1 MRTFKPLWHEGLIL
15 TPQHFQQQERWLN
28 VAQRQFASLAIAEPW
43 GIIEVELDEDALAA
57 GRLSLSR
64 LKLRLTDGTL
74 IDSSAMDVL
83 SCPRDLTRDLPSDV
97 QSVTILAA
105 LPLLNAD
112 GSNCRFD
119 DETPS
124 RPRRYFREFVEVPD
138 LNGTGVEERSVERHA
153 VHLLFDFEPHADH
166 VVCPIARLVRGVRGQ
181 FEVDRAFVPPCLTL
195 AAHERHQERI
205 ARLSDILL
213 AKSTALAARRSERV
227 DQIAEFGVA
236 DVSLFG
242 LLHCIHTHWPKLAFL
257 GTHPNQPPERL
268 YDVLATLAGALMTFS
283 TGTSLA
289 AIPPYEHAK
298 QEEIFSALEA
308 LIRDLLDAIIPSRV
322 IPIGLTHKSAT
333 LWAGQFKD
341 EWLLEG
347 ADYYLSVYA
356 ALPAFQL
363 IEQIPKL
370 CKIGSPDDIEH
381 IVNSALAGIPL
392 KAVQRVPAAIPV
404 RLENQYFALDASDP
418 AHARMLAA
426 RACQLYLPPSV
437 PEASLELYA
446 VLTS

>member
-43 GIIEVELDEDALAA
+43 GIIDVQLDEDTLAA
-57 GRLSLSR
+57 GRLTLSR

-83 SCPRDLTRDLPSDV
+83 PRPRDLTRDLPSDV

-119 DETPS
+119 DETLS

-138 LNGTGVEERSVERHA
+138 LNGTGVEELSVERHA

-213 AKSTALAARRSERV
+213 ARSAALAARRSERI

-236 DVSLFG
+236 DVSLFW
-242 LLHCIHTHWPKLAFL
+242 LLHCIHTHWPKLSFL

-268 YDVLATLAGALMTFS
+268 YDVLATLSGALMTFS

-298 QEEIFSALEA
+298 QDEIFSALEA

-341 EWLLEG
+341 ERLLEG
-347 ADYYLSVYA
+347 ADYYLSVNA

-426 RACQLYLPPSV
+426 RACQLYLPASV